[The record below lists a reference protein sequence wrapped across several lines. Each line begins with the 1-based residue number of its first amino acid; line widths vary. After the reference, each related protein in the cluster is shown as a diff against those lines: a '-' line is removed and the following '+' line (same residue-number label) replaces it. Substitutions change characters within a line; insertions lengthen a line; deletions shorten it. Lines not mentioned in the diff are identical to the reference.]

1 MSWGIRDHG
10 AFQRAALVQLG
21 LGGALGALAG
31 LVPVGDAQLLLAAV
45 IGTAAL
51 TSVLAEARA
60 RGGRVGPR
68 LALPVLGVLLGV
80 GLAWRTWEA
89 LAVAPAGLAW
99 SLAESA
105 TAGALFGL
113 VAAVGLVPG
122 HLARTRRDPVAEG
135 LAAARAGFRADGGNG
150 EEWALVQRAAA
161 AHERTRAGLAAE
173 RSDAAAELRAGASNL
188 TLQVIELAGR
198 CRELR
203 LELGTV
209 DLGELDG
216 RGAALAAAAGATAD
230 QAARE
235 DFNRAART
243 TTELRERLAALRA
256 AHDRLRARLSL
267 QVTILESTA
276 LAVSTRRA
284 SDIAQAA
291 ASLAPLS
298 EKVREAGQDLEAQ
311 SLALAEP

>member
-10 AFQRAALVQLG
+10 AFQRAALVLLG

-31 LVPVGDAQLLLAAV
+31 LVPVGDPQLLLAAV
-45 IGTAAL
+45 AGTAAL
-51 TSVLAEARA
+51 VSVLAEARV
-60 RGGRVGPR
+60 RGGRLGPR

-80 GLAWRTWEA
+80 GLAWRTWDA
-89 LAVAPAGLAW
+89 LADGPALLAW

-122 HLARTRRDPVAEG
+122 HLARTRRDPMAEG
-135 LAAARAGFRADGGNG
+135 LAAARAGFRGAG
-150 EEWALVQRAAA
+150 EEWAIVQRAAA

-173 RSDAAAELRAGASNL
+173 RSEAAAELRAGASNL

-216 RGAALAAAAGATAD
+216 RGAALTASAGATAD
-230 QAARE
+230 EAARE
-235 DFNRAART
+235 DFTRAART
-243 TTELRERLAALRA
+243 TTELRERLASLRA
-256 AHDRLRARLSL
+256 AHDRLRARLAL